1 VAMFRNE
8 VLQHVSMTTYRDVLY
23 FKGVRYVVLF
33 TIEET

>member
-1 VAMFRNE
+1 
-8 VLQHVSMTTYRDVLY
+8 LY